1 MDRICRTPPRKFARM
16 TNANQAQTMNSQQL
30 EISLTSR
37 YRRGRRPVRPCRV
50 PRARWWFSQM
60 RRVVDQA
67 ADWTPAPNVQG
78 EQIHLPLVA
87 SR

>member
-1 MDRICRTPPRKFARM
+1 M

-30 EISLTSR
+30 EISLHSR
-37 YRRGRRPVRPCRV
+37 YRRSRRPVRLCRV

-67 ADWTPAPNVQG
+67 AEWTPSATVRT
-78 EQIHLPLVA
+78 EQIHLPLTA
-87 SR
+87 SH

>member
-1 MDRICRTPPRKFARM
+1 M
-16 TNANQAQTMNSQQL
+16 QTMNTQQL

-37 YRRGRRPVRPCRV
+37 SRRSRRPARPCRV

-67 ADWTPAPNVQG
+67 TDWAPSSAVRT
-78 EQIHLPLVA
+78 EQIHLPLA
-87 SR
+87 AGR

>member
-1 MDRICRTPPRKFARM
+1 M
-16 TNANQAQTMNSQQL
+16 TNANQMQIVNTQQL
-30 EISLTSR
+30 EISLTTR
-37 YRRGRRPVRPCRV
+37 YRRGRRPARPCRV

-67 ADWTPAPNVQG
+67 AEWTPATNVQS
-78 EQIHLPLVA
+78 EQIHLPLAA

>member
-1 MDRICRTPPRKFARM
+1 MDRKCRTPPRKVVALIM
-16 TNANQAQTMNSQQL
+16 QTMNSQQL
-30 EISLTSR
+30 EISLTAR
-37 YRRGRRPVRPCRV
+37 YRRSRRPARPCRV

-67 ADWTPAPNVQG
+67 AEWTPAPNVQG
-78 EQIHLPLVA
+78 EQIHLPLAA